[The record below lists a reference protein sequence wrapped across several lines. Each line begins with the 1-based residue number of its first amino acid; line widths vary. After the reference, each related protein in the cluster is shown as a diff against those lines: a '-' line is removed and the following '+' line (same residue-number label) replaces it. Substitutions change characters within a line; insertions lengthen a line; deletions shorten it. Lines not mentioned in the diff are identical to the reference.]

1 VRARAN
7 SLILFSSLSIG
18 QWLNGNW
25 NIFGRWTN
33 KAPGVEAH
41 SNSLSRFTAIFA
53 SWNYSAIKQSL
64 QMKFFPLF
72 ILLLVVSCKENNP
85 DRAADNGVQVYS
97 LLGKEYF
104 APDEINPKLDS
115 NLQVALK
122 NFQADA
128 TEDNYIWLGRRY
140 GYLIEYNKA
149 IALFSEGIEKF
160 PNSYRLYRHRG
171 HRYISQRKFDAAVA
185 DLTKAAEL
193 MKGAPIEIE
202 PDGQPNN
209 LNKPL
214 STTQFNVWYHLAL
227 AHYLK
232 GDFVQAEQAYLECLA
247 VSDND
252 DLLTAAIDWLY
263 MTYRRQGKIDEAKKL
278 LERISES
285 MTIIE
290 NESYYKRLKMYK
302 GLLPVDSVLSVD
314 TAAEDVDLALATQ
327 GYGVGNWY
335 LYQGDTAQAFTIY
348 EKVVAGRHFS
358 AFGFIAAE
366 ADLARLKT
374 E

>member
-1 VRARAN
+1 
-7 SLILFSSLSIG
+7 
-18 QWLNGNW
+18 
-25 NIFGRWTN
+25 
-33 KAPGVEAH
+33 
-41 SNSLSRFTAIFA
+41 
-53 SWNYSAIKQSL
+53 
-64 QMKFFPLF
+64 MKFLPLF
-72 ILLLVVSCKENNP
+72 FLLLLMVSCKEKNAEL
-85 DRAADNGVQVYS
+85 AAVGEPQVSS
-97 LLGKEYF
+97 LLGTKYF
-104 APDEINPKLDS
+104 APEETNPKLDS
-115 NLQVALK
+115 NLNVALK

-149 IALFSEGIEKF
+149 IAVLSEGIEKF

-171 HRYISQRKFDAAVA
+171 HRYISQRKFDAAIA
-185 DLTKAAEL
+185 DLTKAAAL

-202 PDGQPNN
+202 PDGQPNK
-209 LNKPL
+209 LNQPL
-214 STTQFNVWYHLAL
+214 STTQFNVWYHLGL

-232 GDFVQAEQAYLECLA
+232 GDFVNAEKAYLECLA

-252 DLLTAAIDWLY
+252 DLLTATIDWLY

-285 MTIIE
+285 MTIVE

-302 GLLPVDSVLSVD
+302 ALVPVDSVLSVD
-314 TAAEDVDLALATQ
+314 AAADDADLALATQ

-335 LYQGDTAQAFTIY
+335 LYQGDTAKAVAIY
-348 EKVVAGRHFS
+348 NKVVAGRYFS

-366 ADLARLKT
+366 ADLARLRK
-374 E
+374 